1 MLYKSIHYKNATI
14 EWERWSEWSN
24 YTETIT
30 AFITLCLQYFTV

>member
-1 MLYKSIHYKNATI
+1 MHYKNATI